1 MEVNLKWRIVHE
13 IEKAVS
19 LHDCSIIF
27 VKEPY
32 QDCCLKPIQSIS
44 AQCCIAKVLL
54 CKSNDWFLYECNTE
68 LKWVR
73 PMLPSYRNCS
83 TYLHWKSVNWFLHD
97 GNILKWVSGEEKEMI
112 FVRGMNCWGVNSFSH
127 PRWKLNHRK
136 FTACK

>member
-13 IEKAVS
+13 IGKAVS

-54 CKSNDWFLYECNTE
+54 CKSNDCFYMNAILSWSGLDQCYHHIETVQLICTE
-68 LKWVR
+68 NPLTGFYMMVI
-73 PMLPSYRNCS
+73 S
-83 TYLHWKSVNWFLHD
+83 
-97 GNILKWVSGEEKEMI
+97 
-112 FVRGMNCWGVNSFSH
+112 
-127 PRWKLNHRK
+127 LNG
-136 FTACK
+136 